1 MKRAATVVAVTLL
14 VSALPALAVC
24 QIPGN
29 ARPAHTPVGS
39 YYGGWVTDA
48 PDVLYSYSGD
58 NAVIWKDITFSAG
71 ELAGSNNAMLVIGS
85 DDGAQAWVNGVLVV
99 NDPYG
104 AHGVG
109 YWNYY
114 ADVYAHLSEGRNRLV
129 IRVYNSCQG
138 GSGEGGLDYA
148 LYLGNTTIVPAG
160 SGGPVPANELW
171 YDGGDCGWVP
181 ELDSNG
187 LEFTHRDYGC
197 TDDVVAAVDQPRA
210 FQLAP
215 AFPNP
220 FNPATTLE
228 YSLAAT
234 GAARLSV
241 HDLAGREVAL
251 LADGLQE
258 AGAHQVV
265 FDAAA
270 LPSGVYFARLE
281 ADGRV
286 ATQKL
291 LLVK

>member
-1 MKRAATVVAVTLL
+1 MKHTTLL
-14 VSALPALAVC
+14 VAGLLVASGLARADY
-24 QIPGN
+24 QFPGDI
-29 ARPAHTPVGS
+29 RPAHTPVGHN
-39 YYGGWVTDA
+39 YGWATDA
-48 PDVLYSYSGD
+48 GDVLVNGWGD
-58 NAVIWKDITFSAG
+58 KAATWKDVDVEPFGQATLYVA
-71 ELAGSNNAMLVIGS
+71 V
-85 DDGAQAWVNGVLVV
+85 DDGFILWVNGQLVA
-99 NDPYG
+99 DLQWAAQG
-104 AHGVG
+104 TS
-109 YWNYY
+109 YWNYGI
-114 ADVYAHLSEGRNRLV
+114 DVTAALQPGRNR
-129 IRVYNSCQG
+129 ITFMVYNVCQG
-138 GSGEGGLDYA
+138 GGGEGGLDYS
-148 LYLGNTTIVPAG
+148 LVVDGYTVLPAG
-160 SGGPVPANELW
+160 SWYPFHPANELH
-171 YDGGDCGWVP
+171 YSGGDCSWMP
-181 ELDSNG
+181 LDDAQG
-187 LEFTHRDYGC
+187 RFFTDRDYGLAP
-197 TDDVVAAVDQPRA
+197 DVVAADDQPQA
-210 FQLAP
+210 FRLAP

-281 ADGRV
+281 ANGRV